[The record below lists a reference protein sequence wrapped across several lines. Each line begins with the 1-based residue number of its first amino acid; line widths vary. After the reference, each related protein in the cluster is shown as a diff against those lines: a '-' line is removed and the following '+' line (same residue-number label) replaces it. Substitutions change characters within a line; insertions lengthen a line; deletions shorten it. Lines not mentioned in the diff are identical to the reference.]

1 MEEDQA
7 LLQLLLSS
15 LQILK
20 FLIFPEFSAD
30 GSKVEVSISVAKL
43 SALAQQSPVQ
53 TQHRLSAPW
62 GHGGL
67 TRTKRHTLNRRHR
80 SRESELMTAGSI
92 RHWGWGWGWR
102 WGRRRSGVLNARFR
116 DFQGFMAN
124 WDQIPPCKQLLL
136 GKFSLWLTKVQEVWL
151 ECHPTARALSIKYS
165 GHRLPRCKAEITMT
179 S

>member
-53 TQHRLSAPW
+53 TQHRLSAPR

-67 TRTKRHTLNRRHR
+67 TRTKRHTLANFQ
-80 SRESELMTAGSI
+80 SEPGQTTVAPFFLNCRAASFGPWGSSAMQKMQKNN
-92 RHWGWGWGWR
+92 GGLEG
-102 WGRRRSGVLNARFR
+102 
-116 DFQGFMAN
+116 
-124 WDQIPPCKQLLL
+124 
-136 GKFSLWLTKVQEVWL
+136 
-151 ECHPTARALSIKYS
+151 ECHAGAGT
-165 GHRLPRCKAEITMT
+165 RLPSDQLWAPIGVQLPEDRDRPRGQSGSVA
-179 S
+179 